1 MVRCPQPCC
10 LPYFTH
16 EGRTQLIFLNREK
29 AWLLSPDD
37 IPLRRKYF
45 AATAESFS
53 EKIEEM
59 LLGCEEAAVTG
70 ELKET
75 ALSSLVLASLGK
87 TEEHFV
93 DRQHV
98 WKSQSPKN
106 RPKREIALNQESCDL
121 PTIQAEMR

>member
-1 MVRCPQPCC
+1 MVRCPLPCC

-106 RPKREIALNQESCDL
+106 EVINIGQIRE
-121 PTIQAEMR
+121 